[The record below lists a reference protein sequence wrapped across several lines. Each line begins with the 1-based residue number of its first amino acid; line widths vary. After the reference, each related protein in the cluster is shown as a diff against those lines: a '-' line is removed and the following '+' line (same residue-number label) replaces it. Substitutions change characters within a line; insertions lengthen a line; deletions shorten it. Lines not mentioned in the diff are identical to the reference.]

1 MIKEC
6 LGGGDN
12 LQIHVVQKGESLSE
26 IAKQYNTTIKQI
38 TLANEL
44 TEPDVLVVGEAL
56 IIPIPNQQYVVEPGD
71 YLVGIAE
78 KLGISLQALTD
89 ANNIMNPSLI
99 YVGKVLELPYF
110 HYVVKP
116 GDTIYTISSRY
127 GITVRQIIEANNLQQ
142 NNVIYPNQV
151 LSIPAPSRPQVE
163 VNAYTTTMN
172 EAGRE
177 EILMLGNYFTYVT
190 PFSYGI
196 KEDGSLAAL
205 NDQLVLDA
213 VFLTGT
219 TPLLVLTNFKNGKF
233 SSDLVATILRD
244 PDLQMVLINNLLS
257 VMNEKG
263 YKGLNIDFE
272 YVYPED
278 RENYNMFLRRVTEE
292 LHANG
297 YLVSTAVAPKE
308 SREQSGLLYEAHD
321 YRAHG
326 EIVDF
331 VVLMTYEW
339 GWAGGEP
346 LAIAPI
352 NKVKQVLDYAVTE
365 IAPDKIMMGTPL
377 YGRDWRIPW
386 VQGTIARTVSPQEA
400 VQLAKTYQVE
410 IQYNE
415 LYQSPF
421 FTYTD
426 QTGQAHEVWFEDAR
440 SMQAK
445 YDVVKEYSLR
455 GVSYWVLGSPFPQN
469 WGVLGEN
476 FQIEK

>member
-1 MIKEC
+1 MIKEHHE
-6 LGGGDN
+6 GDEN
-12 LQIHVVQKGESLSE
+12 LQIHVVQKGDSLTE
-26 IAKQYNTTIKQI
+26 IANRYHSTINQI
-38 TLANEL
+38 ALANEL
-44 TEPDVLVVGEAL
+44 EDPNVLVVGEAL
-56 IIPIPNQQYVVEPGD
+56 IIPIPGQQYVVEQGD

-78 KLGISLQALTD
+78 KLGITVAAL
-89 ANNIMNPSLI
+89 AEENNILDPNLI
-99 YVGKVLELPYF
+99 YVGRVLQLPYVN
-110 HYVVKP
+110 YTVQR
-116 GDTIYTISSRY
+116 GDSVYSIANQFGTSVQNI
-127 GITVRQIIEANNLQQ
+127 VNMNNLQQ
-142 NNVIYPNQV
+142 NNVIYPGQV
-151 LSIPAPSRPQVE
+151 LTIPSPTRPPTE

-172 EAGRE
+172 ERGRE
-177 EILMLGNYFTYVT
+177 EVLMLGSYFTYVT

-196 KEDGSLAAL
+196 KEDGSLAVL
-205 NDQLVLDA
+205 DDELVLDA
-213 VFLTGT
+213 AFLTGT
-219 TPLLVLTNFKNGKF
+219 APLLVLTNFQNGKF
-233 SSDLVATILRD
+233 SSDLVATILRN
-244 PDLQMVLINNLLS
+244 PGLQMVLINNLLS

-278 RENYNMFLRRVTEE
+278 RENYNMFLRRVTDE
-292 LHANG
+292 LHANR

-308 SREQSGLLYEAHD
+308 SANQPGLLYEAHD

-331 VVLMTYEW
+331 VVIMTYEW
-339 GWAGGEP
+339 GWAGGQP

-365 IAPDKIMMGTPL
+365 IAPDKIMMGAPL

-400 VQLAKTYQVE
+400 VQLAKRYRVD
-410 IQYNE
+410 IQYND

-421 FTYTD
+421 FIYTD
-426 QTGQAHEVWFEDAR
+426 ETGQAHEVWFEDAR

-445 YDVVKEYSLR
+445 YDVVKDYGLR

-476 FQIEK
+476 FKTVK

>member
-44 TEPDVLVVGEAL
+44 TDPNVLVVGEAL
-56 IIPIPNQQYVVEPGD
+56 IIPIPNEQYVVEPGD

-78 KLGISLQALTD
+78 KFGITVEAL
-89 ANNIMNPSLI
+89 AKVNNIMNPNLI
-99 YVGKVLELPYF
+99 YVGRILELAYF
-110 HYVVKP
+110 NYVVQP
-116 GDTIYTISSRY
+116 GDTVYSIANRY
-127 GITVRQIIEANNLQQ
+127 GITVQQIVTANNLQQ
-142 NNVIYPNQV
+142 NQVIFPNQV
-151 LSIPAPSRPQVE
+151 LIIPSEIRPQIE

-172 EAGRE
+172 ERGRE
-177 EILMLGNYFTYVT
+177 EILMLGSYFTYIT

-196 KEDGSLAAL
+196 KEDGSLAVL
-205 NDQLVLDA
+205 DDQLVLDA
-213 VFLTGT
+213 AFLTGT
-219 TPLLVLTNFKNGKF
+219 TPLLVLTNFQNGKF
-233 SSDLVATILRD
+233 SSDLVATILRN
-244 PDLQMVLINNLLS
+244 PDLQMVLINNLLN
-257 VMNEKG
+257 VMNEKE

-278 RENYNMFLRRVTEE
+278 RENYNMFLRRVTDE

-308 SREQSGLLYEAHD
+308 SADQPGLLYEAHD

-331 VVLMTYEW
+331 VVIMTYEW
-339 GWAGGEP
+339 GWAGGQP

-352 NKVKQVLDYAVTE
+352 NKVKQVLDYAITE
-365 IAPDKIMMGTPL
+365 IAPDKIMMGVPL

-410 IQYNE
+410 I
-415 LYQSPF
+415 
-421 FTYTD
+421 
-426 QTGQAHEVWFEDAR
+426 
-440 SMQAK
+440 
-445 YDVVKEYSLR
+445 
-455 GVSYWVLGSPFPQN
+455 
-469 WGVLGEN
+469 
-476 FQIEK
+476 